1 MSFLP
6 RYGSWFLSC
15 VWQNRP
21 QREGSALSHRHI
33 SAERAVIW
41 ITLRSVS
48 PFIPVSGRA
57 SRAFAG
63 NLHVRLCVQRRLA
76 CSAGERPAGA
86 RVRSPVVWIAGWRE
100 TKTLKPIDNVSLG
113 KATSH
118 RAVTTVNA
126 KVASKV
132 RSPEGRVLNRRAKA
146 AWGSRNLTDAAPSLR
161 RGGSD
166 STVARTCRA
175 TGEALLV
182 PARNRRSRVDRITGS
197 TGKSIEGERVTDGF
211 AVAVRRGNARG
222 AKEPC
227 CL

>member
-1 MSFLP
+1 MPLSTDTPP
-6 RYGSWFLSC
+6 RANLS
-15 VWQNRP
+15 
-21 QREGSALSHRHI
+21 RE
-33 SAERAVIW
+33 E
-41 ITLRSVS
+41 
-48 PFIPVSGRA
+48 PD
-57 SRAFAG
+57 AG
-63 NLHVRLCVQRRLA
+63 NLHVRVCVQRRLA

-113 KATSH
+113 KTTSH

-211 AVAVRRGNARG
+211 VVAVRRGNARG